1 VNFETLGNLGDFI
14 GGLAVIISVLYLA
27 VQIRQNTRLL
37 RATALSATTDAYL
50 SFNQLLGADPAS
62 AHVFQVG
69 LEDFPS
75 LSEAEQRQFLN
86 LLRIAFTS
94 YQHVHQQFEKGLLDD
109 DVWEQFVRAATALLA
124 LPHVRAW
131 WEARKGIFTPQFA
144 LALDQ
149 APRSTPP
156 PLAGLVIEEMLKA
169 AETTSD

>member
-1 VNFETLGNLGDFI
+1 MNWEALGAIGEIVGAVAVIATLG
-14 GGLAVIISVLYLA
+14 YLA
-27 VQIRQNTRLL
+27 LQIRQNTRLL
-37 RATALSATTDAYL
+37 KATALSATADAYL
-50 SFNQLLGADPAS
+50 SFNRLLGSNPAS

-86 LLRIAFTS
+86 LLRVAFTS
-94 YQHVHQQFEKGLLDD
+94 YQHVHQLHEKGLLDD
-109 DVWEQFVRAATALLA
+109 DVWEQFVRAATGLLV

-131 WEARKGIFTPQFA
+131 WEARKDIFTPQFA
-144 LALDQ
+144 LALEQ

-169 AETTSD
+169 AEPTRR